1 MAEETMERS
10 TNSVLNFDAITA
22 EEITNAAECVL
33 WLLKGTGS
41 DRDKQL
47 TLAVL
52 REWLQTHFGN
62 TTIDGKL
69 NVVGEGGGAELTNL
83 LFKLAT
89 AAGDMQMTAAGATF
103 TDESLAGYS
112 FSVGR
117 AGVSMTNGKLTLTI
131 NTSGEIRITQKNAQ
145 DVVTSQ
151 VTVSKYGVAVT
162 DGSSTFLFGLDSGV
176 MKVQGNEGAI
186 TTISGTTATYL
197 KVSTRK
203 LRREWLNLPISYTL
217 QGTQGGINAST
228 IQSSIT
234 TSTVLVFNDGISSV
248 GPRNI
253 NLDWTPAEDTEL
265 VIDFQSTNAD
275 YLIVNNGG
283 GTSEPIVNQAPN
295 SVRRYVYKGG
305 TTGWVCLY

>member
-10 TNSVLNFDAITA
+10 TNSVLNFDAVTA

-52 REWLQTHFGN
+52 REWLQGHFGN

-89 AAGDMQMTAAGATF
+89 AAGDVQMTAAGATF

-176 MKVQGNEGAI
+176 MKVQGTEGAI
-186 TTISGTTATYL
+186 TTISGTTANYQ
-197 KVSTRK
+197 KVLTGK
-203 LRREWLNLPISYTL
+203 LRRLWTNLPISYTL

-228 IQSSIT
+228 IQSSLT
-234 TSTVLVFNDGISSV
+234 TSTVLVFNDGISAGGS
-248 GPRNI
+248 RNI
-253 NLDWTPAEDTEL
+253 NLDWTPAADTEL
-265 VIDFQSTNAD
+265 VIDFQSVSAD
-275 YLIVNNGG
+275 KLVVNNGS
-283 GTSEPIVNQAPN
+283 GTSSPIINQAPN
-295 SVRRYVYKGG
+295 TVRRFRYSGSA
-305 TTGWVCLY
+305 WECLY